1 MKGFGTMMMKV
12 TITISLFIMSSL
24 LLELSYTQNSYS
36 QLTEHIEKEENFSL
50 LIPSD
55 WKVVSKPD
63 NITKVNKSSSD
74 LLFNGELPYYEQQN
88 DTIVALKL
96 GGISEMDLDRHSYIT
111 ISVKNLEEHF
121 NSNIYANHSKTQS
134 KLLEILSQDIEND
147 LSKGFP
153 PNLINKNATITI
165 DDQPAFQIIYEPLG
179 CFCQETNIIVI
190 HNGKLYDIYLHAG
203 EFRADKAL
211 QDLNNISSSF
221 RFLN

>member
-1 MKGFGTMMMKV
+1 MMMKV
-12 TITISLFIMSSL
+12 NITISLFIMSSL
-24 LLELSYTQNSYS
+24 LLGLSYTQSSYS
-36 QLTEHIEKEENFSL
+36 QLTEHIEKEENFSF

-74 LLFNGELPYYEQQN
+74 LLFNGEFPYYEQQN
-88 DTIVALKL
+88 NTIVALKL

-111 ISVKNLEEHF
+111 ISVKNLEHF
-121 NSNIYANHSKTQS
+121 NSNISANNDKTQS

-147 LSKGFP
+147 LSKGKGFP
-153 PNLINKNATITI
+153 PNVISKNSTITI

-179 CFCQETNIIVI
+179 CFCQEANIIVI
-190 HNGKLYDIYLHAG
+190 HYEKLYDIYLHAG
-203 EFRADKAL
+203 QFRADKAL
-211 QDLNNISSSF
+211 QDLNNITSSF